1 MKVGIELPAIGA
13 VLVLVDAVA
22 GKMACLLKREM
33 LVRRLHAGDRVFNR
47 LIAPRQTA
55 SEAALRLDPGAQALG
70 HGLCEALGHR
80 LGRRP
85 EPFDRDEAP
94 HRVGIDPRIT
104 CRDIT
109 AKRMSDEGHGRQLTL
124 VNEWREF
131 VDIARHAVAA
141 VLRPLAVAMSA
152 QIRRDDVPAV
162 TQPPRHPVPIAR
174 DIATAMYH

>member
-33 LVRRLHAGDRVFNR
+33 LVRRLHAGDRVLNR

-55 SEAALRLDPGAQALG
+55 SEAAPRL
-70 HGLCEALGHR
+70 
-80 LGRRP
+80 
-85 EPFDRDEAP
+85 DRDEAP

-109 AKRMSDEGHGRQLTL
+109 AKRMADEGHGRQLTL
-124 VNEWREF
+124 VNELREI
-131 VDIARHAVAA
+131 VDIARH
-141 VLRPLAVAMSA
+141 
-152 QIRRDDVPAV
+152 
-162 TQPPRHPVPIAR
+162 
-174 DIATAMYH
+174 